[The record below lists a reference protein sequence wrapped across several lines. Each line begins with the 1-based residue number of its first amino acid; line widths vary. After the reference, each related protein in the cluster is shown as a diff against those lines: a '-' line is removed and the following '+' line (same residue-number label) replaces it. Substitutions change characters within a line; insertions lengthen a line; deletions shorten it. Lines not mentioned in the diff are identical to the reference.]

1 MSKSRLEEAFE
12 RFPRQWFLPLSCADR
27 AGVDTPLSIGH
38 GQTNSQPSTVRQML
52 AWLNVKPGAHVLD
65 VGSGSGWTTALL
77 SYLVGEEGDVVA
89 VELVPEL
96 MTFGQQNCEQAGVV
110 NADFHKA
117 GNTYGWPKDSPYDN
131 ILVSASADRL
141 PEQLLDQL
149 RAPGTLVI
157 PVRNT
162 IYKIVKD
169 MSGSITEYAYPG
181 YVFVPLITPH

>member
-1 MSKSRLEEAFE
+1 
-12 RFPRQWFLPLSCADR
+12 
-27 AGVDTPLSIGH
+27 
-38 GQTNSQPSTVRQML
+38 ML

-77 SYLVGEEGDVVA
+77 SYLVGKNGDVVA